1 MTQLIFLELVSA
13 VLGLTGAVLLA
24 LKSRWA
30 GWAWVVW
37 LVSNVGWV
45 AFGAAGGHWFL
56 VAQNLGFAITAVM
69 GIWTWLLGP
78 WMDGRRV

>member
-1 MTQLIFLELVSA
+1 
-13 VLGLTGAVLLA
+13 
-24 LKSRWA
+24 
-30 GWAWVVW
+30 VVW

-56 VAQNLGFAITAVM
+56 VAQNLGFAVTALI

>member
-13 VLGLTGAVLLA
+13 LLGLTGAVLLA

-56 VAQNLGFAITAVM
+56 VAQNLGFSITSLM
-69 GIWTWLLGP
+69 GVWTWLVKPFLT
-78 WMDGRRV
+78 RRWV